1 MLFVKIHLIQIKEE
15 HGKEGKIHKQERIDE
30 LNLEGGK
37 KTLRNLLSGKKMS
50 WVKGNPELC
59 PVQQDC

>member
-37 KTLRNLLSGKKMS
+37 KNPQKPFIWKKNVMS
-50 WVKGNPELC
+50 ER
-59 PVQQDC
+59 